1 MTGSIDL
8 GIEGIADGEEIGRG
22 GFGTVFRARQVNVG
36 RVVAVKVLS
45 AVSLSDE
52 TLRRFE
58 RECRAMAA
66 VSSHPNITALYD
78 SGVSS
83 SGRPYI
89 VMEHVAGG
97 SLAPR
102 LPLAWPDAVEIGV
115 KVAGALET
123 AHRIGIYH
131 RDVKPENILVSA
143 YGEPML
149 ADFGVAKVADS
160 SETPSGNITASLLHA
175 APETLSGARPSAA
188 TDVYS
193 LASTLFT
200 LIAGSA
206 PFAAE
211 QEEESLAPLITRI
224 ATAAVPDLRPDGV
237 PDAVCVVLER
247 GLAKE
252 PETRPATPA
261 EFGEQLRE
269 AQVSLGLA
277 PTEMLIEGRDRAPS
291 GAFARPADP
300 DDETT
305 ISRSRSQVI
314 PVLLAAGATGTP
326 EAAPSPW
333 WRRRVPTVAAGV
345 AAALLLAGSAYGVT
359 QLRADDPVVAMQTSD
374 REEVEG
380 DAADD
385 EPTGG
390 ETGGPP
396 GEPTASADGSDP
408 LVPPADGD
416 APVSGDGEALVG
428 SAGASDGGG
437 AVGSGGTS
445 TGAGTVTPQEPS
457 TTTTQPQNS
466 NTTTGT
472 TTTVLAPGVPGSV
485 SARDVAIVSRY
496 GAGEAFSA
504 GTPKTVAVTLA
515 WSGASGTSPT
525 YCLRWA
531 NVGSSHSGTAGCTTA
546 TSARVTVPANHTQ
559 SSWTR
564 WEVRATNSAGSSA
577 WAQAS
582 AVVPN
587 AVGAYSWDAYQY
599 ARIVGLVPSETQ
611 AASGDDYRVVS
622 QNRSSGA
629 VVGAG
634 SGISFTVYNPPPS

>member
-8 GIEGIADGEEIGRG
+8 GIEGIAEGEEIGRG

-66 VSSHPNITALYD
+66 VSSHPHITALYD
-78 SGVSS
+78 SGVSAT
-83 SGRPYI
+83 GRPYI
-89 VMEHVAGG
+89 LMEHVAGG

-102 LPLAWPDAVEIGV
+102 LPLPWPDAVEIGV

-200 LIAGSA
+200 LIAGHA

-211 QEEESLAPLITRI
+211 RDEESLAPLITRI
-224 ATAAVPDLRPDGV
+224 ATAQVPDLRPEGV
-237 PDAVCVVLER
+237 PDAVCAVLER

-252 PETRPATPA
+252 PEHRPATPA
-261 EFGEQLRE
+261 DFGEQLRE
-269 AQVSLGLA
+269 AQVSLGLP

-291 GAFARPADP
+291 GAFPLPSDP

-314 PVLLAAGATGTP
+314 PVVLAAGAP
-326 EAAPSPW
+326 AAATAPGPVGGPW
-333 WRRRVPTVAAGV
+333 WQRIPTVAAAVMALVLV
-345 AAALLLAGSAYGVT
+345 AGTAFGVT
-359 QLRADDPVVAMQTSD
+359 QLTPIGDGGEANPAGATEDPD
-374 REEVEG
+374 GGDEG
-380 DAADD
+380 DDGDGGATAA
-385 EPTGG
+385 
-390 ETGGPP
+390 
-396 GEPTASADGSDP
+396 PTASPTSVTPSPAVTTTPAPPGGGGTTPAAGGGDTVGGGSTSG
-408 LVPPADGD
+408 GD
-416 APVSGDGEALVG
+416 A
-428 SAGASDGGG
+428 
-437 AVGSGGTS
+437 
-445 TGAGTVTPQEPS
+445 TVTQQPS
-457 TTTTQPQNS
+457 TTTTRPQ
-466 NTTTGT
+466 TTTSTGGT
-472 TTTVLAPGVPGSV
+472 ATTATTSPKPSVVAPGVPGSV
-485 SARDVAIVSRY
+485 RARDVAVVSRHTS
-496 GAGEAFSA
+496 GSLN
-504 GTPKTVAVTLA
+504 GTASSVAVTLS
-515 WSGASGTSPT
+515 WSAATGTSPS
-525 YCLRWA
+525 YCLRWST
-531 NVGSSHSGTAGCTTA
+531 VGGSASGNAGCTSA
-546 TSARVTVPANHTQ
+546 TSARVTVPANHAP

-564 WEVRATNSAGSSA
+564 WEVRATNSAGSSS
-577 WAQAS
+577 WVQAS
-582 AVVPN
+582 AVVPD
-587 AVGAYSWDAYQY
+587 AVGAYSWDAYQFT
-599 ARIVGLVPSETQ
+599 RVVGLLPSQ
-611 AASGDDYRVVS
+611 SAASGSGEACRVAS
-622 QNRSSGA
+622 QSRSPGTVLA
-629 VVGAG
+629 GG
-634 SGISFTVYNPPPS
+634 SGITLAVYPDC

>member
-8 GIEGIADGEEIGRG
+8 GIDGIADGEEIGRG

-66 VSSHPNITALYD
+66 VSSHPHITALYD

-102 LPLAWPDAVEIGV
+102 LPLPWPDAVEIGV

-175 APETLSGARPSAA
+175 APETLSGARPSAS

-193 LASTLFT
+193 LASTVFT
-200 LIAGSA
+200 LIAGHA
-206 PFAAE
+206 PFAA
-211 QEEESLAPLITRI
+211 QHDEESLAPLITRI
-224 ATAAVPDLRPDGV
+224 ATAQVPDLRPDGV
-237 PDAVCVVLER
+237 PDAVCSVIER

-252 PETRPATPA
+252 PGQRPGSPEA
-261 EFGEQLRE
+261 FGEQLRE
-269 AQVSLGLA
+269 AQVACGLS
-277 PTEMLIEGRDRAPS
+277 PTEMLIEGRDRTPS
-291 GAFARPADP
+291 GAFPLPADP

-314 PVLLAAGATGTP
+314 PVALAAAGAG
-326 EAAPSPW
+326 AAVTAPAVVAPW

-345 AAALLLAGSAYGVT
+345 VAVMLLAGSAFGVT
-359 QLRADDPVVAMQTSD
+359 QLRSDDPIVAMQTGD
-374 REEVEG
+374 RESV
-380 DAADD
+380 DD
-385 EPTGG
+385 EGG
-390 ETGGPP
+390 DGGTTPPATDESLSPSPPAGGTPVPGQVTTPP
-396 GEPTASADGSDP
+396 GAPTDSPEDRPDADGGDRVTTTPGAPSGPAPSNRAPAIAAVPAQDHQEQTAQSLALAGSDP
-408 LVPPADGD
+408 DGD
-416 APVSGDGEALVG
+416 QLTYQVSGLPSGLSVSGNRIVGTISHAAAMVTSRDSALQARTFTVTVTV
-428 SAGASDGGG
+428 SDGR
-437 AVGSGGTS
+437 ASASTS
-445 TGAGTVTPQEPS
+445 FPWRVVDSHVTMPSYIGYYGCNDRSPCSDPASLPGIPHLTSPSFACFAGPDSSRYSTVHAQSVPAGTVIRW
-457 TTTTQPQNS
+457 
-466 NTTTGT
+466 G
-472 TTTVLAPGVPGSV
+472 AP
-485 SARDVAIVSRY
+485 
-496 GAGEAFSA
+496 
-504 GTPKTVAVTLA
+504 VTF
-515 WSGASGTSPT
+515 T
-525 YCLRWA
+525 YYE
-531 NVGSSHSGTAGCTTA
+531 
-546 TSARVTVPANHTQ
+546 Q
-559 SSWTR
+559 SC
-564 WEVRATNSAGSSA
+564 
-577 WAQAS
+577 
-582 AVVPN
+582 
-587 AVGAYSWDAYQY
+587 
-599 ARIVGLVPSETQ
+599 
-611 AASGDDYRVVS
+611 
-622 QNRSSGA
+622 
-629 VVGAG
+629 
-634 SGISFTVYNPPPS
+634 